1 MGGGG
6 WVGRSLK
13 FADGR
18 IPAMANFLARLNRGV
33 RHLGYVREFLRCF
46 LVFRSPLRTIFGYLW
61 LPVSYPFFCVTRS
74 GDRFRV
80 INRSDLATVWII
92 YLRNEYNVR
101 LEDKVILDGGAN
113 IGAFSVFAASRA
125 AGARIFAVEPFPST
139 FDRLEESVRANHLE
153 DRVTCM
159 RVALAS
165 EDQNVNMYAATH
177 VDSQA
182 RQVIKPSGPDTVR
195 VPALSLSSL
204 LERIGVAEFDLLK
217 MDIEG
222 GEHPVVL
229 HTDARVLS
237 RFKRIS
243 IEYHQTGEKKPL
255 FQHLMAAGFVLRRD
269 RVLGFNYGVAEFL
282 FEGKI
287 AA

>member
-1 MGGGG
+1 
-6 WVGRSLK
+6 
-13 FADGR
+13 
-18 IPAMANFLARLNRGV
+18 
-33 RHLGYVREFLRCF
+33 
-46 LVFRSPLRTIFGYLW
+46 
-61 LPVSYPFFCVTRS
+61 
-74 GDRFRV
+74 
-80 INRSDLATVWII
+80 
-92 YLRNEYNVR
+92 
-101 LEDKVILDGGAN
+101 
-113 IGAFSVFAASRA
+113 
-125 AGARIFAVEPFPST
+125 
-139 FDRLEESVRANHLE
+139 
-153 DRVTCM
+153 M

-222 GEHPVVL
+222 GDHPVVL